1 MYASIKSFC
10 NNLTPRF
17 TEINQERKQL
27 LQKISHFIQ
36 TKKDSSQPINLVYV
50 CTHNSRR
57 SHFGQVWAA
66 VAANYFGIKNVH
78 AFSGGTEA
86 TAFNPNAINALRK
99 IGFDMMVDGQT
110 INPTYTV
117 KFAEEA
123 YTTCF
128 SKVYNHPT
136 NPKQN
141 FAAIMTCS
149 DAEQNCPFIPGVE
162 LRIGTTY
169 QDPKAFDNT
178 PQQDA
183 AYTERATQIA
193 LECLYVFSLVK

>member
-1 MYASIKSFC
+1 MYPTINTFC
-10 NNLTPRF
+10 NQLIPSF
-17 TEINQERKQL
+17 TEISEERKQL
-27 LQKISHFIQ
+27 LQKISNYIQ
-36 TKKDSSQPINLVYV
+36 TKKDSQQLVNLVYV

-66 VAANYFGIKNVH
+66 VAANYFGLKNIH
-78 AFSGGTEA
+78 TFSGGTEA
-86 TAFNPNAINALRK
+86 TAFNPNAISALRK
-99 IGFDMMVDGQT
+99 IGFNIIDDGET

-117 KFAEEA
+117 KFADDDF
-123 YTTCF
+123 TTCF
-128 SKVYNHPT
+128 SKVYNHPQ
-136 NPKQN
+136 NPQQN

-169 QDPKAFDNT
+169 NDPKAFDNT

-183 AYTERATQIA
+183 AYIERATQIA

>member
-1 MYASIKSFC
+1 MFISIQLFC
-10 NNLTPRF
+10 NNLIPRF
-17 TEINQERKQL
+17 AEISEERKQL
-27 LQKISHFIQ
+27 LLKISNYIQ
-36 TKKDSSQPINLVYV
+36 TKKDNQQPINLVYV

-66 VAANYFGIKNVH
+66 VAANYFGVKNVFT
-78 AFSGGTEA
+78 FSGGTES
-86 TAFNPNAINALRK
+86 TAFNPNAIYALRK
-99 IGFDMMVDGQT
+99 IGFDIMDDGQT
-110 INPTYTV
+110 INPSYNV
-117 KFAEEA
+117 KFADDDF
-123 YTTCF
+123 TTCF
-128 SKVYNHPT
+128 SKVYNHPQ
-136 NPKQN
+136 NPEQH

-149 DAEQNCPFIPGVE
+149 DAEQNCPYIPGVE

-169 QDPKAFDNT
+169 NDPKAFDNT